1 MSSSDPFQEIVDQLK
16 RTFTIMNTATATTSV
31 TTTTSSSAN
40 PPGMV
45 SPMVRPAPY
54 SGRAEECNGFLLQC
68 SLTFEMQPHLFPTE
82 RAKIAFIISLPHGKA
97 LQWAETIWGQ
107 AGTVTQSLSGFT
119 NHLWDVFGVSAGD
132 STAGEQLY
140 HLQQGNMPIH
150 EYALK
155 FRTLAAAS
163 GWDESPLLTTYRQGL
178 EARLRLHLAA
188 YDDTMGLERFI
199 QLSIRVA
206 SRMHSCMKD
215 HQSLMHSN
223 PLLHRPE
230 NISPPEPVPEPML
243 VDNTRLSLTER
254 HRRLSQGLC
263 LYCGASGHT
272 IATCPVRPPRL
283 MVSAI
288 TPQVTN
294 MCPLTTVVQLTAHDV
309 SLPVVALIDSG
320 SAANFIA
327 GTLSR
332 QLNLP
337 TTKIYQIQ
345 SVTGQPLGRKH
356 LHHQVGPVNLRV
368 GLLHEEDLHLLVLED
383 STADVILGRPWLV
396 QHNPILS
403 WKSGEVLKWGE
414 SCFPDCFP
422 DMPRPPKKT
431 PAPLQI
437 CTTSIESPVEKQ
449 SVDVPSCYAP
459 FSDVFCPKRASK
471 LPPHRPWDY
480 AIDLLP
486 GEPVP
491 RGRIYPLSI
500 PEQKAMEEYI
510 EEALE
515 QDYIRPSTSPA
526 ASSFFFVAK
535 KDGGLRPCIDYRAL
549 NKITVKFR
557 YPLPLVPAALEQLRG
572 ARLFT
577 KLDLRSTYNLIW
589 IRVENSLCNTDWPL

>member
-16 RTFTIMNTATATTSV
+16 RTLTFMNTATATTSV
-31 TTTTSSSAN
+31 TSTTSSSTN
-40 PPGMV
+40 SPGMV

-54 SGRAEECNGFLLQC
+54 SDRVEECNGFLLQC

-82 RAKIAFIISLPHGKA
+82 RAKIAFIISLLQGKA
-97 LQWAETIWGQ
+97 LQWAETICGQ

-119 NHLWDVFGVSAGD
+119 NHLRDVFGVSVGD
-132 STAGEQLY
+132 STVGEQLY

-178 EARLRLHLAA
+178 EAHLRLHLAA

-215 HQSLMHSN
+215 QQSLTHCN
-223 PLLHRPE
+223 PLLRRPE

-243 VDNTRLSLTER
+243 VDNSRLSLTER

-272 IATCPVRPPRL
+272 ITTCPVHPPRL

-309 SLPVVALIDSG
+309 SLSVVALIDSG

-332 QLNLP
+332 QLHLP
-337 TTKIYQIQ
+337 TTNTSKIYQIQ

-356 LHHQVGPVNLRV
+356 L
-368 GLLHEEDLHLLVLED
+368 
-383 STADVILGRPWLV
+383 
-396 QHNPILS
+396 
-403 WKSGEVLKWGE
+403 
-414 SCFPDCFP
+414 
-422 DMPRPPKKT
+422 
-431 PAPLQI
+431 
-437 CTTSIESPVEKQ
+437 
-449 SVDVPSCYAP
+449 
-459 FSDVFCPKRASK
+459 
-471 LPPHRPWDY
+471 
-480 AIDLLP
+480 
-486 GEPVP
+486 
-491 RGRIYPLSI
+491 
-500 PEQKAMEEYI
+500 
-510 EEALE
+510 
-515 QDYIRPSTSPA
+515 
-526 ASSFFFVAK
+526 
-535 KDGGLRPCIDYRAL
+535 
-549 NKITVKFR
+549 
-557 YPLPLVPAALEQLRG
+557 
-572 ARLFT
+572 
-577 KLDLRSTYNLIW
+577 
-589 IRVENSLCNTDWPL
+589 